1 MNLDSTTENTQQPD
15 DSQSVANRSISF
27 VGRTYGFFRHNMKIT
42 VGLSMVLLVVA
53 FGYIGPI
60 FVDLERAET
69 GSFIEAGAFA
79 PPPGSVIIQDKSPSA
94 DNWLGVDA
102 QGRDMLAWLIDAT
115 PDTLRVGIMAGALG
129 VLIGSVIG
137 FLAGYYGG
145 LIDAVLR
152 TFTDI
157 MLAIPALLVLIVLAS
172 VVNVLSLELMALVIA
187 LFAWMGAARIIR
199 AQVLTLRE
207 RMFVEIARMSG
218 EKGLYIV
225 FFELLPNLMPFLLA
239 AFVSSLIG
247 AILAAVGLEFL
258 GLGPTRISTLGN
270 ILYWQSSY
278 NAVIRGMWW
287 WWGSPIVIFIILF
300 AGLFIA
306 SIGLDEWANPRLK
319 ERS

>member
-1 MNLDSTTENTQQPD
+1 MNADPTF
-15 DSQSVANRSISF
+15 QSPVALSEDPTSIGAGTLSLA
-27 VGRTYGFFRHNMKIT
+27 GRTYRFFRHNMKIT
-42 VGLSMVLLVVA
+42 VGLSLVLIIVA
-53 FGYIGPI
+53 FGYVGPL
-60 FVDLERAET
+60 FVDLERAEV
-69 GSFIEAGAFA
+69 GSFI
-79 PPPGSVIIQDKSPSA
+79 VQDKSPSA
-94 DNWLGVDA
+94 ENWLGVDA

-115 PDTLRVGIMAGALG
+115 PDSLRVGLMAGLLG
-129 VLIGSVIG
+129 VFIGAVVG
-137 FLAGYYGG
+137 FVAGYYGG
-145 LIDAVLR
+145 IIDGILR

-157 MLAIPALLVLIVLAS
+157 MLAVPALLVLIVLAS

-218 EKGLYIV
+218 EKGIYIV
-225 FFELLPNLMPFLLA
+225 FFELMPNLMPFLLA

-258 GLGPTRISTLGN
+258 GLGPTHISTLGN
-270 ILYWQSSY
+270 ILYWQSFY
-278 NAVIRGMWW
+278 NAVLRGMWW
-287 WWGSPIVIFIILF
+287 WWGSPIFIFILLF
-300 AGLFIA
+300 SGLFIA